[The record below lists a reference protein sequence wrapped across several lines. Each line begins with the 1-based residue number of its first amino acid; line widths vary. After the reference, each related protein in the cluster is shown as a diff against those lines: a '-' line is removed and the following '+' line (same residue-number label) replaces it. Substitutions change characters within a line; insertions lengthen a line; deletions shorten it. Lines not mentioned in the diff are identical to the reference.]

1 MRKLWKFFYL
11 SLMVLPLKPP
21 YGGDTRLPIKGR
33 TVTSIFKATK
43 QGPHYRPGNIR
54 TTMLLFRLFHQML
67 INFPTLLKLRKT
79 YKLRKKNRAANEDI
93 SVIFYSDNLDEVNG
107 IANSLRSV
115 VPYLRAKGKKVQLW
129 GSAFH
134 TRANGVVEDS
144 FVVLFPRAASME
156 QLGYADSEL
165 AFPQL
170 APVLRF
176 LKHYPADIMELETP
190 SPGAWLVGIAARI
203 TGLKVISHYRTDV
216 PSYTRALV
224 KEAWMRRY
232 VLSYMRIFY
241 QNTTPVISP
250 CETYREILE
259 TEIKVKPEFIKILPR
274 GIPLENFSPDYR
286 KLPETKQ
293 KHKVRFL
300 YVGRIS
306 VEKDIPFLEEL
317 WKKFCGK
324 NQEFAENAELTF
336 VGGGW
341 YLKTLIKN
349 MSECSN
355 VYFVGVRTGKELA
368 EFYANADFF
377 LFPSGSDTFG
387 NVVVESLASGTPV
400 LVTDKGG
407 PQDIIKNAG
416 EKCGWVLPFENLSE
430 WENQLNKCYEM
441 FGTPEY
447 EKMREHSA
455 KHSQNYTLEKMTNA
469 LWEFYKIL

>member
-1 MRKLWKFFYL
+1 MN
-11 SLMVLPLKPP
+11 LPLKPP
-21 YGGDTRLPIKGR
+21 NGGDTRLPIKGR
-33 TVTSIFKATK
+33 TVTSVFKRTK
-43 QGPHYRPGNIR
+43 QGPHYRPGNVR
-54 TTMLLFRLFHQML
+54 TTMLLLRML
-67 INFPTLLKLRKT
+67 YQVITNLYGFLKLRKF
-79 YKLRKKNRAANEDI
+79 YKTRNKNKTANEDI

-115 VPYLRAKGKKVQLW
+115 VPYLRAKGKKAQLW

-134 TRANGVVEDS
+134 TRTNGVIEDS

-176 LKHYPADIMELETP
+176 LKRYPADILELETP
-190 SPGAWLVGIAARI
+190 SPGAWLVWLAARVA
-203 TGLKVISHYRTDV
+203 GLKVISHYRTDV
-216 PSYTRALV
+216 PSYTRFLV

-232 VLSYMRIFY
+232 VLNYMRIFY

-259 TEIKVKPEFIKILPR
+259 TEIKVKPELIKVLPR

-286 KLPETKQ
+286 KLPKVPQ
-293 KHKVRFL
+293 KRKVRFL

-306 VEKDIPFLEEL
+306 VEKNITFLEDL
-317 WKKFCGK
+317 WREFCEK
-324 NQEFAENAELTF
+324 NPETAANAELIF

-341 YLKTLIKN
+341 YLETLINN
-349 MSECSN
+349 MIDYSN
-355 VYFVGVRTGKELA
+355 VHFVGVQTGKELA
-368 EFYANADFF
+368 ELYANADFF

-407 PQDIIKNAG
+407 PQDIIKNAE

-430 WENQLNKCYEM
+430 WENQLKKCCEM
-441 FGTPEY
+441 FKTPEY
-447 EKMREHSA
+447 EDMRKHSV
-455 KHSQNYTLEKMTNA
+455 KHSQNYTLEKMTTA
-469 LWEFYKIL
+469 LWDFFKTL